1 MRKFVISVL
10 SLILV
15 FANSAAQE
23 SRQSKV
29 EVPVNGYLTIKSR
42 AVRSQSR
49 DEPP

>member
-23 SRQSKV
+23 QGQSKV
-29 EVPVNGYLTIKSR
+29 EVPVERLFDNQIEGGEIT
-42 AVRSQSR
+42 VT
-49 DEPP
+49 